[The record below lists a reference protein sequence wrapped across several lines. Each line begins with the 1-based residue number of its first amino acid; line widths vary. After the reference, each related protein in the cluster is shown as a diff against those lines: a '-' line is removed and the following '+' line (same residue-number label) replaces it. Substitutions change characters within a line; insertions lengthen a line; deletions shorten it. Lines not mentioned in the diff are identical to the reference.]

1 MPTQSVFASQLT
13 VDQPVTLAAIY
24 RMDDIDRR
32 YIDTQILACESF
44 LSTCVLSGT
53 SDTYVTV
60 DGSSAAIGVGK
71 LVCLASTS
79 GGAVTLANAAAL
91 TNAGCVLGIAR
102 TAGVGGQKIRISRG
116 GVLPATITGLPSSS
130 PGLVRAHTANGTLE
144 VVGSFASNDYPVGY
158 VDNAGN
164 LTLCPIPTGVAG
176 TGGGGG
182 IAWAV
187 DLNGSDN
194 SHQYVQSIS
203 GAGGAGGTVAL
214 NVTALQFAAGQAS
227 GALSYAQS
235 TSGAGN
241 ALTISG
247 QAAKSGSNANGGSL
261 TLQSGAKDGSGV
273 DGSILGKVG
282 ATTLLTLAAAS
293 FTFGASGSE
302 WATLTS
308 TFLRLGANSSDPG
321 SGSLRIASPGSI
333 KSLIIG
339 GTISAMAWDVSG
351 NLTVGDT
358 SKVATLGLSAV
369 GAMTLTAGG
378 SSNITLVGGTFN
390 VQCATTT
397 WKSGGASHSGTDRD
411 IQAADLNTSSTGTT
425 TILTYPV
432 PAGGAAF
439 NWKLVGTRAD
449 TTGSCG
455 AVGHGGYRNNGGSVA
470 MDDAFTTDRTWNNV
484 AAAPTVSA
492 AISGTNVVISI
503 AAGETNST
511 NWHLVLEATEQP

>member
-1 MPTQSVFASQLT
+1 MAQSLFLSQLT
-13 VDQPVTLAAIY
+13 VDQPVTLAASY
-24 RMDDIDRR
+24 RMDETDRR
-32 YIDTQILACESF
+32 YIDAQILACESF

-53 SDTYVTV
+53 TDTYVSV
-60 DGSSAAIGVGK
+60 DGSSAVIGVGK

-91 TNAGCVLGIAR
+91 ANAGCVYGFAR
-102 TAGVGGQKIRISRG
+102 TVGNPGQKMRVSRG
-116 GVLPATITGLPSSS
+116 GVIPATLTGLVSGAA
-130 PGLVRAHTANGTLE
+130 GLVRAHTADGTLE
-144 VVGSFASNDYPVGY
+144 MVASLASNDYPVGY

-164 LTLCPIPTGVAG
+164 LTLCPIPTGIAG

-182 IAWAV
+182 IAWAN
-187 DLNGSDN
+187 DLGGGSSN
-194 SHQYVQSIS
+194 THQYLQSIS

-214 NVTALQFAAGQAS
+214 NITALQFAAGQAS

-247 QAAKSGSNANGGSL
+247 QAAKSGSNTNGGSL
-261 TLQSGAKDGSGV
+261 TLQSGAKDGSGT

-308 TFLRLGANSSDPG
+308 SYLRLGANSSDPG

-339 GTISAMAWDVSG
+339 GTISALAWDISG

-358 SKVATLGLSAV
+358 SKVATLGLSTL

-378 SSNITLVGGTFN
+378 SSNITVVGGTFYLQTAN
-390 VQCATTT
+390 TR
-397 WKSGGASHSGTDRD
+397 WKSGGGSHSGQDLD
-411 IQAADLNTSSTGTT
+411 YQADFQTTNATPVIEFTYTIPAGTT
-425 TILTYPV
+425 RV
-432 PAGGAAF
+432 
-439 NWKLVGTRAD
+439 NWSIHATRAD
-449 TTGSCG
+449 TAASTG
-455 AVGHGGYRNNGGSVA
+455 AVGHGVVRNDGSSPTATADVA
-470 MDDAFTTDRTWNNV
+470 LANDYSWGAGTV
-484 AAAPTVSA
+484 AAAIANNAVTFTFTGTSA
-492 AISGTNVVISI
+492 TWNGHIVINAS
-503 AAGETNST
+503 
-511 NWHLVLEATEQP
+511 EQP